1 MTDFAHKVQ
10 LAQNTLTALQKL
22 EAGKMELSLTKRAD
36 AYNEISQQFSSATQ
50 TILESAPLHNRVS
63 LTNQFIEVFNE
74 TTEHFKK
81 ARAGLSHN
89 SPATDVTYKNLDQ
102 KYQNLVSLVVK
113 ENSTL
118 LELNS
123 QTTKLILF
131 LSVLVL
137 NILTLIATCF
147 QLVFRLS
154 MKTSELNSALNTF
167 KTAMNNMTEGVIV
180 TDRQGFFTYYNAAA
194 LEIIGKGFSDV
205 HYESSIQKLG
215 FYNLD
220 KSLVSKDQLPFY
232 HFKNHQENSEK
243 EYFVQNAAHAEGI
256 YISASVGHL
265 MNSRGNITGS
275 VVVMKNIS
283 QKKQLE
289 RLWQDE
295 KEKALLA
302 SKNKSDFLASMSHE
316 IRTPMNGIIGLS
328 TLLSDTNL
336 SLEQKD
342 YVQTI
347 KTSAHALL
355 SLINDIL
362 DHSKI
367 EAGKIELQPHNFNL
381 RLLLK
386 DICDSFKFVTEE
398 KNIHLNLEFSNEVSP
413 NYIADSN
420 RLRQILFNLIGNAVK
435 FTQEGSVTVKV
446 ENSGDKLKF
455 SVKDTGFGMTPAE
468 VQNLFKRFFQT
479 KSGIKFG
486 GTGLGLSISKQLV
499 DLFGGEINVESEFGV
514 GTTFYFTL
522 ALPISQEQLI
532 EKTVHEVKFQKK
544 FQGHVLVAE
553 DNSVNQKVAKNYLAK
568 LGVTVDVANN
578 GQEAVNLFK
587 QNKYHMIFMDCQMPI
602 LNGYE
607 ATKQILDLQTQGYA
621 ATDIIALTAEGTS
634 GERSKCYAAGM
645 KGFLNKPLV
654 LEQLLNIL
662 EKYLPHSNDSFKAEE
677 LEKLKDLKVGDQLLL
692 EVLLEEYAAS
702 TPDLISQMKNYVQDY
717 PNTDDTSHLAH
728 SLKSSSASL
737 GAMSVSDLCYKIEKN
752 IFNSKEELVSLISQ
766 LETEYEKSIEDIKLA
781 IDTIKNEAKAA

>member
-1 MTDFAHKVQ
+1 M
-10 LAQNTLTALQKL
+10 
-22 EAGKMELSLTKRAD
+22 
-36 AYNEISQQFSSATQ
+36 
-50 TILESAPLHNRVS
+50 
-63 LTNQFIEVFNE
+63 
-74 TTEHFKK
+74 
-81 ARAGLSHN
+81 
-89 SPATDVTYKNLDQ
+89 
-102 KYQNLVSLVVK
+102 
-113 ENSTL
+113 
-118 LELNS
+118 
-123 QTTKLILF
+123 
-131 LSVLVL
+131 
-137 NILTLIATCF
+137 
-147 QLVFRLS
+147 
-154 MKTSELNSALNTF
+154 
-167 KTAMNNMTEGVIV
+167 
-180 TDRQGFFTYYNAAA
+180 
-194 LEIIGKGFSDV
+194 
-205 HYESSIQKLG
+205 
-215 FYNLD
+215 
-220 KSLVSKDQLPFY
+220 
-232 HFKNHQENSEK
+232 
-243 EYFVQNAAHAEGI
+243 
-256 YISASVGHL
+256 
-265 MNSRGNITGS
+265 
-275 VVVMKNIS
+275 
-283 QKKQLE
+283 
-289 RLWQDE
+289 
-295 KEKALLA
+295 
-302 SKNKSDFLASMSHE
+302 
-316 IRTPMNGIIGLS
+316 
-328 TLLSDTNL
+328 
-336 SLEQKD
+336 
-342 YVQTI
+342 
-347 KTSAHALL
+347 
-355 SLINDIL
+355 
-362 DHSKI
+362 
-367 EAGKIELQPHNFNL
+367 
-381 RLLLK
+381 
-386 DICDSFKFVTEE
+386 
-398 KNIHLNLEFSNEVSP
+398 
-413 NYIADSN
+413 
-420 RLRQILFNLIGNAVK
+420 
-435 FTQEGSVTVKV
+435 
-446 ENSGDKLKF
+446 
-455 SVKDTGFGMTPAE
+455 
-468 VQNLFKRFFQT
+468 
-479 KSGIKFG
+479 
-486 GTGLGLSISKQLV
+486 
-499 DLFGGEINVESEFGV
+499 

-568 LGVTVDVANN
+568 LGVNVDVANN